1 MPDVFSKQ
9 KRSEV
14 MSRIRG
20 KANKDTELLMIQ
32 ILRKNHITGWRRNQ
46 KVFGMPD
53 FVFPKQ
59 KVALFVDGCF
69 WHVCP
74 KHFNMPKNNERFWM
88 QKMKANQERDKLV
101 VKTLKLSKWKVIRI
115 WEHELSNPVRVVKR
129 LKKVL
134 QMDGE
139 NITGE

>member
-32 ILRKNHITGWRRNQ
+32 ILRKDHITGWRRNQ
-46 KVFGMPD
+46 KVFGRPD

-74 KHFNMPKNNERFWM
+74 KHFNMPKNNEMFWM
-88 QKMKANQERDKLV
+88 QKMKANQERDKFV

-115 WEHELSNPVRVVKR
+115 WEHELSNPVRVVKK
-129 LKKVL
+129 LKKIM
-134 QMDGE
+134 QMD
-139 NITGE
+139 